1 MGVKIRWGNDLIRWH
16 VNQDVSKFVDSKPV
30 DRTSAPGD
38 GGERNEGTRPNDWS
52 NWAAFWQGVH
62 IWTPC
67 ENVLREIAT
76 TRWGQ
81 ILDSNTHSL
90 KCSPSNHIDCFIYT
104 TTYTPHTY
112 YRPACIF
119 GR

>member
-1 MGVKIRWGNDLIRWH
+1 MLQYNAVEPYGPVQSPTGFHGSSRNTYIT
-16 VNQDVSKFVDSKPV
+16 VDSKPV

-67 ENVLREIAT
+67 ENV
-76 TRWGQ
+76 Q
-81 ILDSNTHSL
+81 
-90 KCSPSNHIDCFIYT
+90 
-104 TTYTPHTY
+104 
-112 YRPACIF
+112 
-119 GR
+119 